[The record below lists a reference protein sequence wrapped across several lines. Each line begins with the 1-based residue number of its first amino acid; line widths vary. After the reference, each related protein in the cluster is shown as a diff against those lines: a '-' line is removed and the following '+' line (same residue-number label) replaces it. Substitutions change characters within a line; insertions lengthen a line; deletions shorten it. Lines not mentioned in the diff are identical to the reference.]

1 MKQKTIL
8 LELLRW
14 LCVGLAVVF
23 LVVSFRQEPV
33 SSAAFENVTSAVTA
47 SIDLSA
53 LQEGSVQMVK
63 RLYGL
68 NPSDFDGCLL
78 YYPQTN
84 MEAEELL
91 LLKLRDTSQQE
102 AVRAAVEARLETQ
115 KTSFDGYGLEQYDL
129 LTNHSIL
136 DIRGNY
142 VLFVVHKDAAAVQQA
157 FRGALLG
164 GEAMAFST
172 LVFPFVFLPVSL
184 ILYFVLPKQLK
195 NAALVV
201 CSLVFFAWGTPEYLV
216 LMVLDIAFHYFAGRE
231 LALQKARGRS
241 GRFVLV
247 SSVLVNLLL
256 LGFFKYYGFLV
267 DNLNALLGTALR
279 ARELPMPIGVSF
291 FTFSLLSYLFDVYRD
306 RAPAARNVLDFSLYV
321 TFFPKLVSGPIV
333 QYAEMEPQLRDHPV
347 TREGFGSG
355 ARLFLIGLA
364 KKVLLANTLG
374 TTFYALSAL
383 PMTQLSTLSAWLGAV
398 CYALMLY
405 FDFSG
410 YSDMAIG
417 LASMFGFRFGRN
429 FDYPYVSQSITE
441 FWRRWHISLGA
452 WFRDYVYIP
461 CGGSRAGTVR
471 TIANLLLV
479 WLLTGIW
486 HGANWTFLLW
496 GVYYGILLLLEKFV
510 LRRALEHLPG
520 LLRHVLTLLLVL
532 IGWVFFFSSSP
543 AAAFGWIGRMFGSGS
558 ALVDATAKYYLA
570 GCWPLLLVGAIGS
583 FPVVSHV
590 GTNLLRRS
598 KAWQAFSVVLFLALL
613 LLCIALM
620 MNDTYSTFLY
630 FQF

>member
-1 MKQKTIL
+1 
-8 LELLRW
+8 
-14 LCVGLAVVF
+14 
-23 LVVSFRQEPV
+23 
-33 SSAAFENVTSAVTA
+33 
-47 SIDLSA
+47 
-53 LQEGSVQMVK
+53 
-63 RLYGL
+63 
-68 NPSDFDGCLL
+68 
-78 YYPQTN
+78 
-84 MEAEELL
+84 
-91 LLKLRDTSQQE
+91 
-102 AVRAAVEARLETQ
+102 
-115 KTSFDGYGLEQYDL
+115 
-129 LTNHSIL
+129 
-136 DIRGNY
+136 
-142 VLFVVHKDAAAVQQA
+142 
-157 FRGALLG
+157 
-164 GEAMAFST
+164 MAFST

-184 ILYFVLPKQLK
+184 ILYFVLPKRLK

-417 LASMFGFRFGRN
+417 AAKMFGFEFLAN
-429 FDYPYVSQSITE
+429 FDYPYCADSVAS
-441 FWRRWHISLGA
+441 FWRRWHMSLGF
-452 WFRDYVYIP
+452 WFRTYVYIP
-461 CGGSRAGTVR
+461 LGGSWYGAGR
-471 TIANLLLV
+471 TIVNLLIV
-479 WLLTGIW
+479 WGLTGIW
-486 HGANWTFLLW
+486 HGADATFLVW
-496 GVYYGILLLLEKFV
+496 GLYYGLLLILEKFV
-510 LRRALEHLPG
+510 LREILAKIPAF
-520 LLRHVLTLLLVL
+520 LRRVGTFFLVML
-532 IGWVFFFSSSP
+532 GWVPFFSDSL
-543 AAAFGWIGRMFGSGS
+543 AEAGAWLGRMFYAGPAGFLDQTARFYFRTSWPVLLIGLFA
-558 ALVDATAKYYLA
+558 ALPYGCRIGNRFYRMGRTA
-570 GCWPLLLVGAIGS
+570 
-583 FPVVSHV
+583 
-590 GTNLLRRS
+590 
-598 KAWQAFSVVLFLALL
+598 SVLSSVYFILLL
-613 LLCIALM
+613 LLCVAGM
-620 MNDTYSTFLY
+620 VSGTYSSFLY
-630 FQF
+630 AQF